1 MKKYYI
7 SHQDNETKERNTKL
21 YTEIKNNGKF
31 IKSEWGG
38 DYLIATYEYSNKIY
52 ELWDNME
59 YGIMSEIVEYEK
71 EEYKGKEEK

>member
-1 MKKYYI
+1 MRKYYI
-7 SHQDNETKERNTKL
+7 SHQDNETKERNIKL
-21 YTEIKNNGKF
+21 YTEIRNNGKF

-38 DYLIATYEYSNKIY
+38 DYLIATYEYNSKIY

-71 EEYKGKEEK
+71 EEYEGKEVK

>member
-7 SHQDNETKERNTKL
+7 SHQDNETKERNIKL
-21 YTEIKNNGKF
+21 YTKIRNNGKF
-31 IKSEWGG
+31 IKSEWNG
-38 DYLIATYEYSNKIY
+38 DYLIATYEYNNKIY

-71 EEYKGKEEK
+71 EEYKGKEVR